1 MAYICVTYG
10 YFLQVYKGFWVDW
23 HHIIDGIHIGKYYRQ
38 ELHVIVSVIRIFKG
52 LSRRLYASATPDKYN
67 PVKN

>member
-52 LSRRLYASATPDKYN
+52 
-67 PVKN
+67 